1 MASIVSS
8 RLPERPEPHQLAPA
22 IQDQYIKSNG
32 QHISD
37 RLAVE
42 VAICGFASTT
52 RTMDTARNH
61 RLICVNLETIY
72 EARQKGLLK

>member
-22 IQDQYIKSNG
+22 IQDQYG
-32 QHISD
+32 ISE

-42 VAICGFASTT
+42 VAGGGFTSRT

-61 RLICVNLETIY
+61 KLLCVDIETIN
-72 EARQKGLLK
+72 EARKRGILL